1 MSPVPD
7 DTPAADDDAFA
18 VDVQHELGATTA
30 LLRLEGELDTATAG
44 ELTAVLERVVANG
57 ATELRID
64 MAAVPFMDS
73 TGLTALIIANGRL
86 EGRGTVTVESASS
99 AVRRTFEVAGLDVVF
114 GTA

>member
-1 MSPVPD
+1 VGVSDTTPPPGDD
-7 DTPAADDDAFA
+7 DTFA
-18 VDVQHELGATTA
+18 VDVEHEAGAALA
-30 LLRLEGELDTATAG
+30 LLRLAGELDTATVG
-44 ELTAVLERVVANG
+44 ELSAVLERVVADG

-73 TGLTALIIANGRL
+73 TGLTALIIAQGRL
-86 EGRGTVTVESASS
+86 EGRGVVTVESASS